1 MKSCLLMNACD
12 TNAPANAGA
21 RNARLMNVHVAGFTL
36 MEVMITVAIVAI
48 LAAVALPN
56 YFDYVTRSRLVE
68 AKTNL
73 ADMRTRLEQYFLDN
87 RAYPN
92 ACIAYAAGPAG
103 AGNIYR
109 PATEK
114 FFTISCALT
123 ATTYTVTATGIGFT
137 YTVNEANLRTTT
149 GVPAGWITPSPNT
162 CWVGRKSGDCA

>member
-1 MKSCLLMNACD
+1 MKFRSLMNDCD
-12 TNAPANAGA
+12 TNAPANAGE
-21 RNARLMNVHVAGFTL
+21 RNTRVMNARVAGFTL

-92 ACIAYAAGPAG
+92 ACIPYAAGAAG
-103 AGNIYR
+103 VGNIFR

-123 ATTYTVTATGIGFT
+123 PTTYAVTATGIGFT
-137 YTVNEANLRTTT
+137 FTVNEANLRTTT
-149 GVPAGWITPSPNT
+149 GVPAGWTTPSPNT
-162 CWVGRKSGDCA
+162 CWVGRKSGDCS